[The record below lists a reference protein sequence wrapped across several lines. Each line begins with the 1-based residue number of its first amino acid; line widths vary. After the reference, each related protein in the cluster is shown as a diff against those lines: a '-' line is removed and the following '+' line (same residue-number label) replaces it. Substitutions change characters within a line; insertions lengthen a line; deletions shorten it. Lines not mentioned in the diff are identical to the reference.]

1 MQALQ
6 QGEAS
11 GCWCLGSRTAH
22 VGGVLVWL
30 RRERHVVEL
39 VAKGGWETLGEVFR
53 ESSQAAPWLRYVVGA
68 PKKGAAK
75 AKSRRGQHLTREGR
89 AARAQRELEA
99 PASATEPV
107 EGRAEAAA
115 VSSGFGAE
123 VGVAAPDTTGDEALA
138 RELASA
144 DGARPETAGDLD
156 YARELAA
163 AEEVG
168 VHEVR
173 HHLVHSHLFSRCKL
187 ARRV

>member
-39 VAKGGWETLGEVFR
+39 VAKGGWETLGEIFR

-115 VSSGFGAE
+115 VSSERLEWFESCDRGSGLSP
-123 VGVAAPDTTGDEALA
+123 VLG
-138 RELASA
+138 
-144 DGARPETAGDLD
+144 
-156 YARELAA
+156 
-163 AEEVG
+163 
-168 VHEVR
+168 
-173 HHLVHSHLFSRCKL
+173 SRS
-187 ARRV
+187 ARRGNNGTTH